1 MDRLGRRDL
10 WRMAWRTLWLQA
22 AFNYERQQ
30 GLGWAWALAPALER
44 FYPDPEL
51 RRARLAEHTAYFNTQ
66 PTLGS
71 LALGAVARLE
81 EQRAG
86 GGGPDADGMTRVK
99 GVLGAALGALG
110 DRLYWFTLRPF
121 VACLGVLMALAGSWA
136 GALALWL
143 TYNLFHLGVRFL
155 GVGWGYRAGTA
166 VLEPRVRRRFERLT
180 RVIGI
185 TGVAVAGVTTAW
197 LLAPAGEPRPLAF
210 VVALTAGLGLGFVV
224 GLRPRPS
231 PSEWALG
238 AGVLC
243 VAAAWLR

>member
-1 MDRLGRRDL
+1 
-10 WRMAWRTLWLQA
+10 MA
-22 AFNYERQQ
+22 
-30 GLGWAWALAPALER
+30 
-44 FYPDPEL
+44 
-51 RRARLAEHTAYFNTQ
+51 
-66 PTLGS
+66 
-71 LALGAVARLE
+71 
-81 EQRAG
+81 
-86 GGGPDADGMTRVK
+86 RVK

-210 VVALTAGLGLGFVV
+210 EVALTAGRGLGFVV